1 MRSNFERLR
10 EDSKYGEVTL
20 PRVAGGLFRLG
31 SCGARQMCGPPKTF
45 RLTIGL
51 FSEIWA
57 LNDVLSDLA
66 AQGMRAQ
73 CLCLFGQAEHLNS
86 RNFCRSGLGEGI
98 AGFRSIFEDVRE
110 FDGWLGE
117 MSCVASAGPLLDDLC
132 GASFASNGDGRGH
145 PGWLTEAQYG
155 RLLDHIR
162 NGGLMLIVG
171 ADTPDQQDASCR
183 ALLRYSQ
190 HGVLTHDFTLRT
202 AETAQIFPAKGSE
215 T

>member
-1 MRSNFERLR
+1 MGSNFERLR
-10 EDSKYGEVTL
+10 EDSNFGEVTL
-20 PRVAGGLFRLG
+20 QRVAGGLFRLG
-31 SCGARQMCGPPKTF
+31 SCGARQMCGPPKTY

-51 FSEIWA
+51 FNEIWA
-57 LNDVLSDLA
+57 LNDALSDLA
-66 AQGMRAQ
+66 AQGMHAPS
-73 CLCLFGQAEHLNS
+73 LCLFGQAEHLNAKFW
-86 RNFCRSGLGEGI
+86 RLDPGQEN
-98 AGFRSIFEDVRE
+98 AGFQSIFEDVRE

-132 GASFASNGDGRGH
+132 GASFASNGDGQDH

-171 ADTPDQQDASCR
+171 AETPAQQDASCR
-183 ALLRYSQ
+183 ALLRHSQ
-190 HGVLTHDFTLRT
+190 HGVQTHDFTLRT
-202 AETAQIFPAKGSE
+202 AETAQMSPAKGSE